1 MSNDSED
8 GELHGVHE
16 DDDDTSPEIAA
27 RTEADGAEVHCSSS
41 IDSYF

>member
-8 GELHGVHE
+8 RELHGIHE
-16 DDDDTSPEIAA
+16 DDGPDIAA
-27 RTEADGAEVHCSSS
+27 RTEADGAEVHCSLS